1 MLSWLQRQDCLN
13 RSNALYD
20 FYDRVMND
28 FFERLYREYKHK
40 KGLVDEE
47 KISDFQEVLPP
58 TQRVKD
64 YLSKTHTVTLFNSC
78 VKMKEGSSRLDEIIR
93 EDELGARPQL
103 KIEHQD

>member
-47 KISDFQEVLPP
+47 KISDFQEVRPLPP
-58 TQRVKD
+58 SA
-64 YLSKTHTVTLFNSC
+64 SKSTSPRPTPSP
-78 VKMKEGSSRLDEIIR
+78 SSTAASR
-93 EDELGARPQL
+93 
-103 KIEHQD
+103 